1 MKKLI
6 SRFQKRMLKNP
17 KHQLV
22 IVKKEAESIAES
34 MGVDMFRFS
43 MLEQICI
50 VSSHESTSKV
60 SCFQKIILH
69 CENTNEIVL
78 MIYLFDKILENY
90 HEQVRLS
97 SVKAHLN

>member
-1 MKKLI
+1 MTMKKLI
-6 SRFQKRMLKNP
+6 SRLQKRMLKNP

-22 IVKKEAESIAES
+22 IVKKEAESVAEA

-43 MLEQICI
+43 MLEKICI
-50 VSSHESTSKV
+50 VSHHESTSKV
-60 SCFQKIILH
+60 SCFQKIIAH

-90 HEQVRLS
+90 YEQVRM
-97 SVKAHLN
+97 AHLN

>member
-6 SRFQKRMLKNP
+6 RRFQKRMLKNQQ
-17 KHQLV
+17 HQIV
-22 IVKKEAESIAES
+22 IVKKDAESIAES
-34 MGVDMFRFS
+34 LGIDMFRFS

-50 VSSHESTSKV
+50 VSRHESTSKV
-60 SCFQKIILH
+60 SCFQKIISH

-90 HEQVRLS
+90 YEQVRM
-97 SVKAHLN
+97 AHLN

>member
-6 SRFQKRMLKNP
+6 RRLKRRIFKKP

-34 MGVDMFRFS
+34 MGVGMFRFS

-50 VSSHESTSKV
+50 VSRHESTSKV
-60 SCFQKIILH
+60 SCFQKIVSH

-90 HEQVRLS
+90 YEQVRM
-97 SVKAHLN
+97 AHLK

>member
-6 SRFQKRMLKNP
+6 SRLQKRILKNP
-17 KHQLV
+17 KHQIV

-34 MGVDMFRFS
+34 MGIDMFRFS
-43 MLEQICI
+43 YLEKICI
-50 VSSHESTSKV
+50 VSGHESTSKV
-60 SCFQKIILH
+60 SCFQKIISH

-90 HEQVRLS
+90 YEQVR
-97 SVKAHLN
+97 KAHLN

>member
-6 SRFQKRMLKNP
+6 RRFQKRMLKNQQ
-17 KHQLV
+17 HQIV
-22 IVKKEAESIAES
+22 IVKKDAESIAES
-34 MGVDMFRFS
+34 LGIDMFRFS

-50 VSSHESTSKV
+50 VSRHESTSKV
-60 SCFQKIILH
+60 SCFQKIISH

-90 HEQVRLS
+90 YEHVRM
-97 SVKAHLN
+97 AHLN

>member
-6 SRFQKRMLKNP
+6 RRFQKRMLKNQQ
-17 KHQLV
+17 HQIV
-22 IVKKEAESIAES
+22 IVKKDAESIAES
-34 MGVDMFRFS
+34 LGIDMFRFS

-50 VSSHESTSKV
+50 VSRHESTSKV
-60 SCFQKIILH
+60 SCFQKIIAH

-90 HEQVRLS
+90 YEHVRM
-97 SVKAHLN
+97 AHLN

>member
-6 SRFQKRMLKNP
+6 RRFQKRMLKNQQ
-17 KHQLV
+17 HQIV
-22 IVKKEAESIAES
+22 IVKKDAES
-34 MGVDMFRFS
+34 MAESLGIDMFRFS

-50 VSSHESTSKV
+50 VSRHESTSKV
-60 SCFQKIILH
+60 SCFQKIISH

-90 HEQVRLS
+90 YEHVRM
-97 SVKAHLN
+97 AHLN